1 MFRKGDGMYIAISY
15 GAYLAIGLA
24 ATVWVART
32 LERGGRL
39 FLVDTFQ
46 GNAPLADSVNR
57 LLVVG
62 FYLINVGYVTLMLH
76 SSGTLDSAR
85 GAIELTCDKLGIV
98 LLVLGAMHFFN
109 VYLFNRMRKRGRGR
123 IDSTGGP
130 RVAGGW
136 GEGKVLE

>member
-15 GAYLAIGLA
+15 GVYLAIALA

-32 LERGGRL
+32 LERSGRL
-39 FLVDTFQ
+39 FLVDAFQ

-76 SSGTLDSAR
+76 SSGTLDSTRA
-85 GAIELTCDKLGIV
+85 AIELTSDKLGVV
-98 LLVLGAMHFFN
+98 LLVLGLMHFLN
-109 VYLFNRMRKRGRGR
+109 VYLFNRMRKRGPSRS
-123 IDSTGGP
+123 DSTGSP
-130 RVAGGW
+130 RTAGGW
-136 GEGKVLE
+136 ADGKVLE

>member
-15 GAYLAIGLA
+15 GVYLAIGLA

-32 LERGGRL
+32 LERSGRL
-39 FLVDTFQ
+39 FLVDAFQ

-76 SSGTLDSAR
+76 SSGTLDSTRA
-85 GAIELTCDKLGIV
+85 AIELTSDKLGVV
-98 LLVLGAMHFFN
+98 LLVLGLMHFLN
-109 VYLFNRMRKRGRGR
+109 VYLFNRMRKRGRSR
-123 IDSTGGP
+123 SDSTGSP
-130 RVAGGW
+130 RTAGGW
-136 GEGKVLE
+136 ADGKVLE